1 MAVKCQV
8 FTVPLWTSEP
18 YYCPPVEKSFT
29 VTGVSRIR
37 WAKVIID
44 VNPIMPAWPDYA
56 GCITGDKIYI
66 NGHPIKYTGDP
77 CDIIEASIPVEYLR
91 EGINKISFDIQYYP
105 GVCAVFSQGTVSG
118 SLQYE
123 ACIEEGE
130 EPPVKPPE
138 ETEQP
143 CKLFGIFDIGKMKPS
158 QCTMINTAMS
168 IGILLF
174 GAVLLIKLLK

>member
-18 YYCPPVEKSFT
+18 YYCPPVEKPFT
-29 VTGVSRIR
+29 VTGVDKIR

-44 VNPIMPAWPDYA
+44 VNPWLPAWPNYF
-56 GCITGDKIYI
+56 GCITGNKIYI
-66 NGHPIKYTGDP
+66 NGYPVEFSGDP
-77 CDIIEASIPVEYLR
+77 CDVIEADVPVSYLR
-91 EGINKISFDIQYYP
+91 EGVNKISFDIQAAP
-105 GVCAVFSQGTVSG
+105 TCPIQPQGTVSG

-158 QCTMINTAMS
+158 QCAMINTAMS
-168 IGILLF
+168 MGILLF